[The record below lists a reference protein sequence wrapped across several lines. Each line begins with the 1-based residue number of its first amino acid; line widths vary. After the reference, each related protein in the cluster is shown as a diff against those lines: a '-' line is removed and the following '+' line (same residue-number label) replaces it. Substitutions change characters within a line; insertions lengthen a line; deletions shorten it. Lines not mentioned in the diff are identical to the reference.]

1 MATVPLASYAVLGIQ
16 AACAGHAVRGV
27 YHEGQE
33 ADLPHGTIMAIL
45 VVVNIITVVAVM
57 TPTFYDMAPA
67 PGAAGA
73 SLLLA
78 HHYLGLLAIILTSV
92 VAFTWVLRGA
102 KDKGCLGTG
111 RRGRT
116 IMRTT
121 LVVWTASLLLG
132 MAYFIAGQGDRPS
145 AARP

>member
-1 MATVPLASYAVLGIQ
+1 MATVSLASYAVLGIQ
-16 AACAGHAVRGV
+16 AAILLVMLFGV
-27 YHEGQE
+27 YTMKVRRRTR
-33 ADLPHGTIMAIL
+33 PHGTIMAIL

-132 MAYFIAGQGDRPS
+132 MTYFIAGL
-145 AARP
+145 

>member
-1 MATVPLASYAVLGIQ
+1 MATVSLASYAVLGIQ
-16 AACAGHAVRGV
+16 AAILLVMLFGV
-27 YHEGQE
+27 YTMKVRRRTR
-33 ADLPHGTIMAIL
+33 PHGTIMAIL

-67 PGAAGA
+67 PGA

-132 MAYFIAGQGDRPS
+132 MAYFIAGL
-145 AARP
+145 